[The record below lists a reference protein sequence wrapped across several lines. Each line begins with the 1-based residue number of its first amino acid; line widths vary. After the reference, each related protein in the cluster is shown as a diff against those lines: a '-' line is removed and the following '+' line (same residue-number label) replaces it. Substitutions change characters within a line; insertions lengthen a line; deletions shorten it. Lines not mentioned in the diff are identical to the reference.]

1 MCQENPVWS
10 TDHRLGQGKFDPHL
24 RLPFE
29 KSPLAIVRMDR
40 KNPQPPLSKIPV
52 SEEPMITY
60 VCIYNNVEQLTQMLL
75 PSLGVNPYVKPGFAF
90 SPSGLIPCQ
99 NGNLLL
105 IDNRGGHIHLQQGI

>member
-1 MCQENPVWS
+1 
-10 TDHRLGQGKFDPHL
+10 
-24 RLPFE
+24 
-29 KSPLAIVRMDR
+29 
-40 KNPQPPLSKIPV
+40 
-52 SEEPMITY
+52 MITY

-105 IDNRGGHIHLQQGI
+105 IDNRGGWHIHLQQRHIMHNYPSTSGN